1 MHQPP
6 PKALPLFIFPS
17 SLGLLGSR
25 PPCIAPAG
33 GATGALPPLLLSFRA
48 KKKMS
53 SKGPNRRSKASLS
66 KASVVQLRLQKNL
79 GKLGKKY
86 AIRKGCLLTDCL
98 RAGIQRYPALQHRH
112 LHCIA
117 YCQWKSCYHG
127 GFETIDGTNQANIL
141 QKSKHWNQTLQK
153 NPNFTK
159 GKFSPMNATYESKDH
174 VLSVRWSTSPNQPAN
189 QPTNHIITD
198 IRILF
203 SPLLLHPRCSE
214 TPKLWHP
221 LRPPWL

>member
-1 MHQPP
+1 MYLFCIRGIIKKNYVTSRYQNINDINDSFRGDAVHIIMHQPP

-48 KKKMS
+48 KMS

-117 YCQWKSCYHG
+117 YCQ
-127 GFETIDGTNQANIL
+127 
-141 QKSKHWNQTLQK
+141 
-153 NPNFTK
+153 
-159 GKFSPMNATYESKDH
+159 
-174 VLSVRWSTSPNQPAN
+174 
-189 QPTNHIITD
+189 
-198 IRILF
+198 
-203 SPLLLHPRCSE
+203 
-214 TPKLWHP
+214 
-221 LRPPWL
+221 